1 VLEGNQLLLGGRTVP
16 MNCNRQHSDRGS
28 NGPGRYIGG
37 MEVRE
42 NVPLAPLTTFG
53 IGGPARYFVAV
64 QSEAELREAMQRARD
79 KALPEFVLGGGSNLV
94 VSDAGWPGLV
104 IKMEIGIIRRS
115 READKDIFSAGA
127 GVDWNEFVAS
137 AVESFCAGV
146 ECLNGIPGTVGAAPV
161 QNVGA
166 YGQDVSETIVRVRA
180 LIRETLEPIEF
191 NNQDCGFSYRTS
203 RFNTHD
209 KDKFTITRVDFA
221 LTQGGRPKVEYG
233 DVKKYFAAS
242 GQRPTLQ
249 SVSEAVW
256 KIRRAKAMVI
266 TSDEPDSRSAGSFF
280 KNPIIPSQKF
290 ASLAESARSRGAEVP
305 SFPASDGHVKVP
317 AAWLIEN
324 SGLHKGFTLGC
335 VGISSKHTLAL
346 VNRGGAT
353 SAELLALKD
362 LVQKKVYDAFGI
374 ELRPEPVFLG
384 FDRDAN
390 I

>member
-1 VLEGNQLLLGGRTVP
+1 
-16 MNCNRQHSDRGS
+16 
-28 NGPGRYIGG
+28 

-42 NVPLAPLTTFG
+42 NVPLASLTTLG

-64 QSEAELREAMQRARD
+64 QSEAELREAMQWARA
-79 KALPEFVLGGGSNLV
+79 KSLPEFILGGGSNLV
-94 VSDAGWPGLV
+94 VSDAGWPGLL

-115 READKDIFSAGA
+115 REGGKDIFSAGA

-137 AVESFCAGV
+137 AVGSSCAGV
-146 ECLNGIPGTVGAAPV
+146 ECLNGIPGTVGATPV

-166 YGQDVSETIVRVRA
+166 YGQDVSETILKVRA
-180 LIRETLEPIEF
+180 LVRETLEPIEF
-191 NNQDCGFSYRTS
+191 SNQECGFSYRTS

-209 KDKFTITRVDFA
+209 KDKFVITRVDFA
-221 LTQGGRPKVEYG
+221 LTQSGQPKVEYA
-233 DVKKYFAAS
+233 DVKKYFAVN
-242 GQRPTLQ
+242 GGRPTLQ

-266 TSDEPDSRSAGSFF
+266 TEDEPDSRSAGSFF
-280 KNPIIPSQKF
+280 KNPIIPSQQF
-290 ASLAESARSRGAEVP
+290 ASLAEGARSRGSELP
-305 SFPASDGHVKVP
+305 SFPANDGLVKIP

-324 SGLHKGFTLGC
+324 AGLHKGFTLGH

-362 LVQKKVYDAFGI
+362 LVQQKVHDTFGI
-374 ELRPEPVFLG
+374 ELRPEPVFIG
-384 FDRDAN
+384 FDRATH

>member
-1 VLEGNQLLLGGRTVP
+1 MP
-16 MNCNRQHSDRGS
+16 A
-28 NGPGRYIGG
+28 RYIGG

-42 NVPLAPLTTFG
+42 NEPLAPLTTLG
-53 IGGPARYFVAV
+53 IGGPARYFVTV
-64 QSEAELREAMQRARD
+64 QSEAELREAMQWARD
-79 KALPEFVLGGGSNLV
+79 KGVPDFVLGGGSNLV

-137 AVESFCAGV
+137 AVESLCAGV
-146 ECLNGIPGTVGAAPV
+146 ECLNGIPGTVGATPV

-180 LIRETLEPIEF
+180 IVRETLEPIEF
-191 NNQDCGFSYRTS
+191 SNQECGFAYRTS
-203 RFNTHD
+203 RFNTVD
-209 KDKFTITRVDFA
+209 KDKYVITRVDFA
-221 LTQGGRPKVEYG
+221 LTQGGRPKIEYR
-233 DVKKYFAAS
+233 DVMKYFSAIAA
-242 GQRPTLQ
+242 RPTLQ
-249 SVSEAVW
+249 NVSEAVW

-280 KNPIIPSQKF
+280 KNPIISSQQF
-290 ASLAESARSRGAEVP
+290 ASLADSARSRGAEVP
-305 SFPASDGHVKVP
+305 SYPAEDGHVKVP

-324 SGLHKGFTLGC
+324 SGLHKGFTLGR

-346 VNRGGAT
+346 VNCGGAT

-362 LVQKKVYDAFGI
+362 LVQEKVRDTFGI

-384 FDRDAN
+384 FDNAPS